1 MTLVCILV
9 FFILSMW
16 QIKIVTTG
24 THYVK
29 SPYCEQDTMKCNS
42 GEMLMIVLFATAYIG
57 LGPVLSLRLAFL
69 EILVLYALMRS
80 ENRAIFSPHIIIFF
94 VFLVWIVIGLLYT
107 PNKMFGVRMILK
119 YIYPLLIALFASSV
133 VRDGEVF
140 MKSGMM
146 ARKVATVGIVMIFL
160 PGLSM
165 LNGSIFWYSAA
176 FITGLIPVIM
186 FSFALADFNY
196 ERKKNLRWG
205 LFLCV
210 FCILAAFRTDI
221 FGTCV
226 AIATYSLIKY
236 RLKAVPYVALMGLI
250 GLLVMFYVPSIK
262 SKMFINPDKANI
274 VDYMTFNIDENNVR
288 TNMRKFMW
296 EDATKRFYKGHELV
310 GSGTGRVQ
318 TFFYTEATD
327 ARKGGQLH
335 NDFLVLSC
343 DNGQIGFWLF
353 IFSYVAILL
362 HCIQLYHRSPH
373 DIVRMAA
380 LVSGSSLIGV
390 FVTMFSD
397 NTLSYSMVTL
407 SFPWGFY
414 GMTLGLNKRYKDEYN
429 SQLS

>member
-1 MTLVCILV
+1 MTVVCIL
-9 FFILSMW
+9 FFLILSIW
-16 QIKIVTTG
+16 QIKIVTTR

-29 SPYCEQDTMKCNS
+29 SPYCKYDMMQCNS
-42 GEMLMIVLFATAYIG
+42 TEMLMIVLFATAYIG
-57 LGPVLSLRLAFL
+57 LSPVLALRLAFL
-69 EILVLYALMRS
+69 EVLVVYGLMRS
-80 ENRAIFSPHIIIFF
+80 KHRAVYSPPIILFF
-94 VFLVWIVIGLLYT
+94 VFLAWIVVGLYYT
-107 PNKMFGVRMILK
+107 PNVMFGVRMIFK

-133 VRDGEVF
+133 VSDEEVF

-146 ARKVATVGIVMIFL
+146 ARKVATFGIVTLFL
-160 PGLSM
+160 PGVSM
-165 LNGSIFWYSAA
+165 ITGSIFWYAAA

-186 FSFALADFNY
+186 FSFALADFNF

-205 LFLCV
+205 LFLCI
-210 FCILAAFRTDI
+210 FCVLAAFRTDI
-221 FGTCV
+221 FGTCL

-236 RLKAVPYVALMGLI
+236 RLKAVPYVAIMGLT

-262 SKMFINPDKANI
+262 SKMFIDPDKANI
-274 VDYMTFNIDENNVR
+274 VDYMTFNIDENNVQ

-296 EDATKRFYKGHELV
+296 EDATERFYKGHELV

-327 ARKGGQLH
+327 ARQGGQLH
-335 NDFLVLSC
+335 NDFLVLRC

-353 IFSYVAILL
+353 VISYVAILL
-362 HCIQLYHRSPH
+362 HCIQIYHRSPYV
-373 DIVRMAA
+373 IVRMAA
-380 LVSGSSLIGV
+380 LVAGSSLIGV

-414 GMTLGLNKRYKDEYN
+414 GMTLGLNKRLRYE
-429 SQLS
+429 

>member
-1 MTLVCILV
+1 MTIVCI
-9 FFILSMW
+9 ILFLLLSIW
-16 QIKIVTTG
+16 QIKVVTTS
-24 THYVK
+24 THCVT
-29 SPYCEQDTMKCNS
+29 SPYCEHDIMQCS
-42 GEMLMIVLFATAYIG
+42 SAEMLMIVLFATAYIG
-57 LGPVLSLRLAFL
+57 LSPVLALRLAFL
-69 EILVLYALMRS
+69 EVLVLYGLMRS
-80 ENRAIFSPHIIIFF
+80 EQRAVFSIPIIIFF
-94 VFLVWIVIGLLYT
+94 VFLAWLVVGLFYT

-119 YIYPLLIALFASSV
+119 YIYPLLIALFASSA
-133 VRDGEVF
+133 VRDEAVF

-146 ARKVATVGIVMIFL
+146 ARKVATFGIVTLFL
-160 PGLSM
+160 PGVSM
-165 LNGSIFWYSAA
+165 ITGTIFWYVAA
-176 FITGLIPVIM
+176 FITGLIPIIM

-205 LFLCV
+205 LFLSV

-221 FGTCV
+221 FGTYMAV
-226 AIATYSLIKY
+226 ATYSLIKY
-236 RLKAVPYVALMGLI
+236 RLKAVPYVALMGLA

-274 VDYMTFNIDENNVR
+274 VDYMTFNIDENNVQ

-318 TFFYTEATD
+318 TFFYNEATD
-327 ARKGGQLH
+327 ARRGGQLH
-335 NDFLVLSC
+335 NDFLVLRC
-343 DNGQIGFWLF
+343 DNGQIGFWMF
-353 IFSYVAILL
+353 ILSYVAILL

-414 GMTLGLNKRYKDEYN
+414 GMTLGLNQRYKDE
-429 SQLS
+429 